1 MTLTDDTSASL
12 TMDLTGMLC
21 PMPVV
26 ELARAIKSLELGQ
39 VVEATATDP
48 GVMADI
54 PAWCHSTG
62 NTLLSMD
69 RVDSH
74 FVFRVR
80 HDAKPGQ
87 K

>member
-1 MTLTDDTSASL
+1 MTLADDTSVTL
-12 TMDLTGMLC
+12 TLDLKGMLC

-26 ELARAIKSLELGQ
+26 EISKAIKGVEVGQ

-54 PAWCHSTG
+54 PAWCASTG
-62 NTLLSMD
+62 NTLMALD
-69 RVDSH
+69 KADGH

-80 HDAKPGQ
+80 RDA
-87 K
+87 

>member
-1 MTLTDDTSASL
+1 MTLADETGVAL
-12 TMDLTGMLC
+12 TLDLKGMLC

-26 ELARAIKSLELGQ
+26 EISKAIKKVETGQ

-54 PAWCHSTG
+54 PAWCKSTG
-62 NTLLSMD
+62 NALIALD
-69 RVDSH
+69 RADGH

-80 HDAKPGQ
+80 RGA
-87 K
+87 